1 MAERIRS
8 GEPSGDLALRGVAH
22 RLGTKQVLC
31 GVDLTVHAGEVV
43 ALLGPNGSGKSTLLR
58 AGSRAL
64 RPDSGAVLLDGVALA
79 QRSAAELA
87 RELTAL
93 EQEPRAGFD
102 FTVGE
107 VVGFGR
113 LPHLGRFAE
122 PGERD
127 HLAVA
132 RALEITDIV
141 HLEARA
147 ISSLSSGERQRAWLA
162 MALAQEPRVLL
173 LDEPTAYLDL
183 AHQLATMEIIVRRAA
198 AGLAVLFATHD
209 LSLAVAYAQRLLLL
223 ADGRVVADGTPR
235 EVVTEANIER
245 AYGARV
251 RLLRDDEGVPIAV
264 VPQHVRNPSRA
275 W

>member
-1 MAERIRS
+1 M
-8 GEPSGDLALRGVAH
+8 
-22 RLGTKQVLC
+22 
-31 GVDLTVHAGEVV
+31 
-43 ALLGPNGSGKSTLLR
+43 
-58 AGSRAL
+58 
-64 RPDSGAVLLDGVALA
+64 
-79 QRSAAELA
+79 
-87 RELTAL
+87 
-93 EQEPRAGFD
+93 
-102 FTVGE
+102 
-107 VVGFGR
+107 
-113 LPHLGRFAE
+113 
-122 PGERD
+122 
-127 HLAVA
+127 
-132 RALEITDIV
+132 
-141 HLEARA
+141 
-147 ISSLSSGERQRAWLA
+147 
-162 MALAQEPRVLL
+162 LL